1 MSPYVVDHVLSPEGA
16 TISTTRTRSL
26 GQPITSNTA
35 RDIKSAML
43 DVVESGT
50 GTGARVSGVSV
61 AGKTGTAEIGGGY
74 ANSLFIGFAPY
85 EEPTLAISVCIEG
98 GEEDVLGVA
107 SILAG
112 QVLATC
118 INVQAN
124 GAM

>member
-1 MSPYVVDHVLSPEGA
+1 
-16 TISTTRTRSL
+16 
-26 GQPITSNTA
+26 
-35 RDIKSAML
+35 ML